1 MLLYEELYNKILG
14 DIQKGKLKKN
24 SKLPS
29 VRKTADENGISC
41 NTVINAYNQLLQE
54 GYIYSKEKSGFFVS
68 NFDDELY
75 SFSKKN
81 HPVPQINQKEKMLD
95 FELDNLQTE
104 HNALKAEMDSIKSL
118 IKNNVEKSF
127 NIFS

>member
-81 HPVPQINQKEKMLD
+81 QKTEMLLRLKKQGVKSKVDKLPQNQRKTAQ
-95 FELDNLQTE
+95 NQ
-104 HNALKAEMDSIKSL
+104 SWS
-118 IKNNVEKSF
+118 V
-127 NIFS
+127 